1 MKVEFYSCISRQE
14 NTGMP
19 NALSSKKKSK
29 KDIDK
34 ILTKI
39 LTGVPNSSQEGGS
52 QSGDTGDC

>member
-1 MKVEFYSCISRQE
+1 M
-14 NTGMP
+14 
-19 NALSSKKKSK
+19 SSKVKSNK

-39 LTGVPNSSQEGGS
+39 VIKLSTGVSNSSQEGGS